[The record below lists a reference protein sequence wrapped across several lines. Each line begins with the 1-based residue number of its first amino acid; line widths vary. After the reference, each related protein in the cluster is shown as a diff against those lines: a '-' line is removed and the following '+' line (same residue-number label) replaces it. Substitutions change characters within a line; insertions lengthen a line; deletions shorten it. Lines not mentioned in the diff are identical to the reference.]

1 MCLPLWSASREER
14 RAWGKGEGVLA
25 VPVSALQKWGG
36 WASPHFLAWAA
47 GRLWEPVSSSV
58 SLWLW
63 YFPRHIYLEKNNKLL
78 ETENRLVVASG
89 GGWGGGVKWVRV
101 VKIK

>member
-1 MCLPLWSASREER
+1 M
-14 RAWGKGEGVLA
+14 
-25 VPVSALQKWGG
+25 
-36 WASPHFLAWAA
+36 
-47 GRLWEPVSSSV
+47 SSSV

-63 YFPRHIYLEKNNKLL
+63 YVPRHIYLENNNNKLL

-101 VKIK
+101 VKVK